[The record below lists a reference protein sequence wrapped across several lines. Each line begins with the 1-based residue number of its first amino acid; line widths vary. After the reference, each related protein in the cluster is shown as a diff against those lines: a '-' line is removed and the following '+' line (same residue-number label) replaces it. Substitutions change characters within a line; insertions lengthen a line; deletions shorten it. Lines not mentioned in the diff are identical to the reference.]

1 MTTADLIIALARA
14 NLAGGA
20 AVLVVLA
27 LRRPA
32 RRLCGAH
39 VAYALWLL
47 PPLAALGS
55 VTPGWSDAVAS
66 ADDAGRTWLED
77 AVRADSLAVLWL
89 TGLAASA
96 AFGLWRQ
103 ARFESAARAGRAGPA
118 VVGVIAPRLVA
129 PADFADR
136 FSDAER
142 RLIRAHERAHMDR
155 RDNLAGA
162 LAVAATWL
170 CWFNPLVRVALAS
183 FRADQELACDATV
196 MARLPRERRA
206 YAETLLRSEPA
217 AGPSAAFACSWLGAR
232 QPLAERIAMLA
243 RRKLS
248 PLRRDIGAGLV
259 ALLCV
264 VGFAAAWSTQPPPTI
279 PATAAQAELR
289 MELAKP
295 DMQETAWVY
304 GAMPAGRR

>member
-1 MTTADLIIALARA
+1 MTTADLVIALARA

-20 AVLVVLA
+20 AILAVLA

-47 PPLAALGS
+47 PPLAAMGA
-55 VTPGWSDAVAS
+55 VTPGWSEAVAG
-66 ADDAGRTWLED
+66 ADDAGRTWLEE
-77 AVRADSLAVLWL
+77 AVRADGLAALWFA
-89 TGLAASA
+89 GFAASA
-96 AFGLWRQ
+96 ALGLWRQ
-103 ARFESAARAGRAGPA
+103 ARFAAAARAGRAGPA

-129 PADFADR
+129 PADFAAR
-136 FSDAER
+136 FTEDER

-170 CWFNPLVRVALAS
+170 GWFNPMVHFALAA

-196 MARLPRERRA
+196 VARLPKDRRA
-206 YAETLLRSEPA
+206 YAETLLRSERA
-217 AGPSAAFACSWLGAR
+217 ADDGAAFVCSWLGAES
-232 QPLAERIAMLA
+232 PLAERIAMLA
-243 RRKLS
+243 GRAPS
-248 PLRRDIGAGLV
+248 QVRRDVGVGTV
-259 ALLCV
+259 AALCV
-264 VGFAAAWSTQPPPTI
+264 AAFAAAWSTQPPPTI
-279 PATAAQAELR
+279 PSAAAQASLR

-295 DMQETAWVY
+295 DVRETAWVY
-304 GAMPAGRR
+304 GSIPAHPN